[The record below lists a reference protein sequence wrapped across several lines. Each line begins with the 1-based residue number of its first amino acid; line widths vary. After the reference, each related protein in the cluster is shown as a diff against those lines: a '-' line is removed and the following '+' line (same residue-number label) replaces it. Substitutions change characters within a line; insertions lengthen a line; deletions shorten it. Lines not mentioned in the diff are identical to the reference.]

1 MLTTFFFLFVSGCSS
16 EGIWQFLCEVKIM
29 AESIRST
36 GCCAIASLVTLGQIH
51 NSVKQDK
58 REKSSKRLTGSNDLA
73 SKLWGTSPK
82 TPTSHKNGDQL
93 SFRSG
98 NAPPARCQKMFVPGI
113 QNCQHEDLTLRG

>member
-1 MLTTFFFLFVSGCSS
+1 
-16 EGIWQFLCEVKIM
+16 M

-58 REKSSKRLTGSNDLA
+58 WENSPKRLTGSNDLA
-73 SKLWGTSPK
+73 SKLWGTSLK

-93 SFRSG
+93 TFRSG
-98 NAPPARCQKMFVPGI
+98 NAWPARCQKMFVPGI
-113 QNCQHEDLTLRG
+113 